1 MSMELDSAIV
11 AEAGELEALQRA
23 VVRLLTQHP
32 ALSAAK
38 IGHEDDGDIENMIE
52 MAFAAGGLMLLV
64 LSPTGRSESPDSASL
79 HLDQLEVRV
88 RIIEVPIINRGD
100 NGTKIPINRA
110 VQMVAC
116 HLRHKIIAGCALT
129 FVRFEPDPQ
138 AEVPTKDVIF
148 TTSLTLH
155 NL

>member
-1 MSMELDSAIV
+1 MSTELDSAIV

-23 VVRLLTQHP
+23 VVRVLTQHP
-32 ALSAAK
+32 ALAAAK

-52 MAFAAGGLMLLV
+52 MAFAAGGLLLIV
-64 LSPTGRSESPDSASL
+64 LSPAGSSESPDSASL
-79 HLDQLEVRV
+79 RIDKLEVRV
-88 RIIEVPIINRGD
+88 RIIEVPIINRGA
-100 NGTKIPINRA
+100 NGTRIPINRA

-116 HLRHKIIAGCALT
+116 HLRHQIIAGAALT
-129 FVRFEPDPQ
+129 FVRFEPSPG
-138 AEVPTKDVIF
+138 AEVPTKDVVF